1 MKCPQLAL
9 FRPIFFL
16 FSTLHAKK
24 LRDIFF
30 HFFSFPGPE
39 IVTQNH
45 VDNCQFLAKNKTSQ
59 S

>member
-45 VDNCQFLAKNKTSQ
+45 VDNC
-59 S
+59 